1 MKEIIYDFPRSR
13 AKNAQHVQFATDVL
27 AAVTEEVATAQGFAS
42 QRSAFATA
50 TTAEQ
55 DCFKV
60 SRKYVDTTEVASRDS
75 VRDNVALFYRGIARV
90 NAEYGLTAETRKA
103 GQLVFDLFNNAG
115 DVVRMDYASETA
127 TLVDLVAKLRVE
139 PYVSAL
145 ATLGMSAA
153 PDKLEELNEAFHD
166 VYKLRTVEERDRA
179 LSKGSMK
186 TLRPAT
192 DQAFD
197 TLAKAINAIY
207 AVNELVTNDAET
219 REALGALIDDVN
231 AVVVR
236 FRKVVSGSASG
247 TTPTP
252 ETPDPEN
259 PSGGEGEPAD
269 PNPDGGGGEEVES
282 PDVI

>member
-1 MKEIIYDFPRSR
+1 MKEIIYDFPRLR

-127 TLVDLVAKLRVE
+127 TLTDLVGKMRETMYAEALTAIGIE
-139 PYVSAL
+139 SAPDDIEEANDAFNAIYL
-145 ATLGMSAA
+145 QRSAA
-153 PDKLEELNEAFHD
+153 
-166 VYKLRTVEERDRA
+166 ERDRA
-179 LSKGSMK
+179 FAADMK

-192 DQAFD
+192 DEAFD
-197 TLAKAINAIY
+197 TLAYAINALF
-207 AVNELVTNDAET
+207 AVNEMVTNDEGKRT
-219 REALGALIDDVN
+219 ALTKVIDDVN
-231 AVVVR
+231 AIVVR
-236 FRKVVSGSASG
+236 FRKTIGQKSPSGSSS
-247 TTPTP
+247 T
-252 ETPDPEN
+252 D
-259 PSGGEGEPAD
+259 EPAD
-269 PNPDGGGGEEVES
+269 EPGGETPEPGGGEETDS
-282 PDVI
+282 PSVI

>member
-127 TLVDLVAKLRVE
+127 TLTDLVGKMRETMYAEALTAIGIE
-139 PYVSAL
+139 SAPDDIEEANDAFNAIYL
-145 ATLGMSAA
+145 QRSAA
-153 PDKLEELNEAFHD
+153 
-166 VYKLRTVEERDRA
+166 ERDRA
-179 LSKGSMK
+179 FAADMK

-192 DQAFD
+192 DEAFD
-197 TLAKAINAIY
+197 TLAYAINALF
-207 AVNELVTNDAET
+207 AVNEMVTNDEGKRT
-219 REALGALIDDVN
+219 TLTKVIDDVN
-231 AVVVR
+231 AIVVR
-236 FRKVVSGSASG
+236 FRKTIGQKSPSGSSS
-247 TTPTP
+247 TDEP
-252 ETPDPEN
+252 
-259 PSGGEGEPAD
+259 GEEP
-269 PNPDGGGGEEVES
+269 GGGEETDS
-282 PDVI
+282 PSVI

>member
-75 VRDNVALFYRGIARV
+75 VRDNVVLFYRGIARV

-127 TLVDLVAKLRVE
+127 TLTDLVGKMRETMYAEALTAIGIE
-139 PYVSAL
+139 SAPDDIEEANDAFNAIYL
-145 ATLGMSAA
+145 QRSAA
-153 PDKLEELNEAFHD
+153 
-166 VYKLRTVEERDRA
+166 ERDRA
-179 LSKGSMK
+179 FAADMK

-192 DQAFD
+192 DEAFD
-197 TLAKAINAIY
+197 TLAYAINALF
-207 AVNELVTNDAET
+207 AVNEMVTNDEGKRT
-219 REALGALIDDVN
+219 ALTKVIDDVN
-231 AVVVR
+231 AIVVR
-236 FRKVVSGSASG
+236 FRKTIGQKSPSGSSS
-247 TTPTP
+247 T
-252 ETPDPEN
+252 D
-259 PSGGEGEPAD
+259 EPAD
-269 PNPDGGGGEEVES
+269 EPGGETPEPGGGEETDS
-282 PDVI
+282 PSVI

>member
-42 QRSAFATA
+42 QRATFATA

-127 TLVDLVAKLRVE
+127 TLTDLVGKMRETMYAEALTAIGIE
-139 PYVSAL
+139 SAPDDIEEANDAFNAIYL
-145 ATLGMSAA
+145 QRSAA
-153 PDKLEELNEAFHD
+153 
-166 VYKLRTVEERDRA
+166 ERDRA
-179 LSKGSMK
+179 FAADMK

-192 DQAFD
+192 DEAFD
-197 TLAKAINAIY
+197 SLAYAINALF
-207 AVNELVTNDAET
+207 AVNEMVTNDEGKRT
-219 REALGALIDDVN
+219 ALTKVIDDVN
-231 AVVVR
+231 AIVVR
-236 FRKVVSGSASG
+236 FRKTIGQKSPSGSSS
-247 TTPTP
+247 T
-252 ETPDPEN
+252 D
-259 PSGGEGEPAD
+259 EPAD
-269 PNPDGGGGEEVES
+269 EPGGETPEPGGGEETDS
-282 PDVI
+282 PSVI

>member
-127 TLVDLVAKLRVE
+127 TLTDLVGKMRETMYAE
-139 PYVSAL
+139 AL
-145 ATLGMSAA
+145 TAIGIESA
-153 PDKLEELNEAFHD
+153 PDDIEEANEAFNAI
-166 VYKLRTVEERDRA
+166 YLQRSAAERDRA
-179 LSKGSMK
+179 FAADMK

-192 DQAFD
+192 DEAFD
-197 TLAKAINAIY
+197 ALAYAINALF
-207 AVNELVTNDAET
+207 AVNEMVTNDEGKRT
-219 REALGALIDDVN
+219 ALTKVIDDVN
-231 AVVVR
+231 AIVVR
-236 FRKVVSGSASG
+236 FRKTIGQKSPSGSSS
-247 TTPTP
+247 T
-252 ETPDPEN
+252 D
-259 PSGGEGEPAD
+259 EPAD
-269 PNPDGGGGEEVES
+269 EPGGETPEPGGGEETDS
-282 PDVI
+282 PSVI

>member
-103 GQLVFDLFNNAG
+103 GQLVLDLFNNAG

-127 TLVDLVAKLRVE
+127 TLTDLVGKMRETMYAEALTAIGIE
-139 PYVSAL
+139 SAPDDIEEANDAFNAIYL
-145 ATLGMSAA
+145 QRSAA
-153 PDKLEELNEAFHD
+153 
-166 VYKLRTVEERDRA
+166 ERDRA
-179 LSKGSMK
+179 FAADMK

-192 DQAFD
+192 DEAFD
-197 TLAKAINAIY
+197 ALAYAINALF
-207 AVNELVTNDAET
+207 AVNEMVTNDEGKRT
-219 REALGALIDDVN
+219 ALTKVIDDVN
-231 AVVVR
+231 AIVVR
-236 FRKVVSGSASG
+236 FRKTIGQKSPSGSSS
-247 TTPTP
+247 T
-252 ETPDPEN
+252 D
-259 PSGGEGEPAD
+259 EPAD
-269 PNPDGGGGEEVES
+269 EPGGETPEPGGGEETDS
-282 PDVI
+282 PSVI

>member
-1 MKEIIYDFPRSR
+1 MKEIVYDFPRSR
-13 AKNAQHVQFATDVL
+13 AKNAQHAQFATDVL

-90 NAEYGLTAETRKA
+90 NTEYGLTAETRKA

-127 TLVDLVAKLRVE
+127 TLTDLVGKMRETMYAEALTAIGIE
-139 PYVSAL
+139 SAPDDIEEANDAFNAIYL
-145 ATLGMSAA
+145 QRSAA
-153 PDKLEELNEAFHD
+153 
-166 VYKLRTVEERDRA
+166 ERDRA
-179 LSKGSMK
+179 FAADMK

-192 DQAFD
+192 DEAFD
-197 TLAKAINAIY
+197 TLAYAINALF
-207 AVNELVTNDAET
+207 AVNEMVTNDEGKRT
-219 REALGALIDDVN
+219 ALTKVIDNVN
-231 AVVVR
+231 AIVVR
-236 FRKVVSGSASG
+236 FRKTIGQKSPSGSSS
-247 TTPTP
+247 T
-252 ETPDPEN
+252 D
-259 PSGGEGEPAD
+259 EPAD
-269 PNPDGGGGEEVES
+269 EPGGETPEPGGGEETDS
-282 PDVI
+282 PSVI

>member
-127 TLVDLVAKLRVE
+127 TLTDLVGKMRETMYAEALTAIGIE
-139 PYVSAL
+139 SAPDDIEEANDAFNAIYL
-145 ATLGMSAA
+145 QRSAA
-153 PDKLEELNEAFHD
+153 
-166 VYKLRTVEERDRA
+166 ERDRA
-179 LSKGSMK
+179 FAADMK

-192 DQAFD
+192 DEAFD
-197 TLAKAINAIY
+197 TLAYAINALF
-207 AVNELVTNDAET
+207 AVNEMVTND
-219 REALGALIDDVN
+219 EAKRTALTKVIDDVN
-231 AVVVR
+231 AIVVR
-236 FRKVVSGSASG
+236 FRKTIGQKSPSGSSS
-247 TTPTP
+247 T
-252 ETPDPEN
+252 D
-259 PSGGEGEPAD
+259 EPAD
-269 PNPDGGGGEEVES
+269 EPGGETPEPGGGEETDS
-282 PDVI
+282 PSVI

>member
-127 TLVDLVAKLRVE
+127 TLTDLVGKMRETMYAE
-139 PYVSAL
+139 AL
-145 ATLGMSAA
+145 TAIGIESA
-153 PDKLEELNEAFHD
+153 PDDIEEANEAFNAI
-166 VYKLRTVEERDRA
+166 YLQRSAAERDRA
-179 LSKGSMK
+179 FAADMK

-192 DQAFD
+192 DEAFD
-197 TLAKAINAIY
+197 SLAYAINALF
-207 AVNELVTNDAET
+207 AVNEMVTNDEGKRT
-219 REALGALIDDVN
+219 ALTKVIDDVN
-231 AVVVR
+231 AIVVR
-236 FRKVVSGSASG
+236 FRKTIGQKSPSGSSS
-247 TTPTP
+247 T
-252 ETPDPEN
+252 D
-259 PSGGEGEPAD
+259 EPAD
-269 PNPDGGGGEEVES
+269 EPGGETPEPGGGEETDS
-282 PDVI
+282 PSVI

>member
-1 MKEIIYDFPRSR
+1 MKEIVYDFPRSR

-127 TLVDLVAKLRVE
+127 TLTDLVGKMRETMYAEALTAIGIE
-139 PYVSAL
+139 SAPDDIEEANDAFNAIYL
-145 ATLGMSAA
+145 QRSAA
-153 PDKLEELNEAFHD
+153 
-166 VYKLRTVEERDRA
+166 ERDRA
-179 LSKGSMK
+179 FAADMK

-192 DQAFD
+192 DEAFD
-197 TLAKAINAIY
+197 SLAYAINALF
-207 AVNELVTNDAET
+207 AVNEMVTNDEGKRT
-219 REALGALIDDVN
+219 ALTKVIDDVN
-231 AVVVR
+231 AIVVR
-236 FRKVVSGSASG
+236 FRKTIGQKSPSGSSS
-247 TTPTP
+247 T
-252 ETPDPEN
+252 D
-259 PSGGEGEPAD
+259 EPAD
-269 PNPDGGGGEEVES
+269 EPGGETPEPGGGEETDS
-282 PDVI
+282 PSVI

>member
-127 TLVDLVAKLRVE
+127 LTAIGIE
-139 PYVSAL
+139 SAPDDIEEANDAFNAIYL
-145 ATLGMSAA
+145 QRSAA
-153 PDKLEELNEAFHD
+153 
-166 VYKLRTVEERDRA
+166 ERDRA
-179 LSKGSMK
+179 FAADMK

-192 DQAFD
+192 DEAFD
-197 TLAKAINAIY
+197 SLAYAINALF
-207 AVNELVTNDAET
+207 AVNEMVTNDEGKRT
-219 REALGALIDDVN
+219 ALTKVIDDVN
-231 AVVVR
+231 AIVVR
-236 FRKVVSGSASG
+236 FRKTIGQKSPSGSSS
-247 TTPTP
+247 T
-252 ETPDPEN
+252 D
-259 PSGGEGEPAD
+259 EPAD
-269 PNPDGGGGEEVES
+269 EPGGETPEPGGGEETDS
-282 PDVI
+282 PSVI

>member
-75 VRDNVALFYRGIARV
+75 VRDNVVLFYRGIARV

-103 GQLVFDLFNNAG
+103 GQLVFDLFNSAG

-127 TLVDLVAKLRVE
+127 TLTDLVGKMRETMYAE
-139 PYVSAL
+139 AL
-145 ATLGMSAA
+145 TAIGIESA
-153 PDKLEELNEAFHD
+153 PDDIEEANEAFNAI
-166 VYKLRTVEERDRA
+166 YLQRSAAERDRA
-179 LSKGSMK
+179 FAADMK

-192 DQAFD
+192 DEAFD
-197 TLAKAINAIY
+197 TLAYAINALF
-207 AVNELVTNDAET
+207 AVNEMVTNDEGKRT
-219 REALGALIDDVN
+219 ALTKVIDDVN
-231 AVVVR
+231 AIVVR
-236 FRKVVSGSASG
+236 FRKTIGQKSPSGSSS
-247 TTPTP
+247 T
-252 ETPDPEN
+252 D
-259 PSGGEGEPAD
+259 EPAD
-269 PNPDGGGGEEVES
+269 EPGGETPEPGGGEETDS
-282 PDVI
+282 PSVI

>member
-27 AAVTEEVATAQGFAS
+27 AAVTEEVAMAQGFAS

-127 TLVDLVAKLRVE
+127 TLTDLVGKMRETMYAEALTAIGIE
-139 PYVSAL
+139 SAPDDIEEANDAFNAIYL
-145 ATLGMSAA
+145 QRSAA
-153 PDKLEELNEAFHD
+153 
-166 VYKLRTVEERDRA
+166 ERDRA
-179 LSKGSMK
+179 FAADMK

-192 DQAFD
+192 DEAFD
-197 TLAKAINAIY
+197 SLAYAINALF
-207 AVNELVTNDAET
+207 AVNEMVTNDEGKRT
-219 REALGALIDDVN
+219 ALTKVIDDVN
-231 AVVVR
+231 AIVVR
-236 FRKVVSGSASG
+236 FRKTIGQKSPSGSSS
-247 TTPTP
+247 T
-252 ETPDPEN
+252 D
-259 PSGGEGEPAD
+259 EPAD
-269 PNPDGGGGEEVES
+269 EPGGETPEPGGGEETDS
-282 PDVI
+282 PSVI

>member
-103 GQLVFDLFNNAG
+103 GQQVFDLFNNAG

-127 TLVDLVAKLRVE
+127 TLTDLVGKMRETMYAEALTAIGIE
-139 PYVSAL
+139 SAPDDIEEANDAFNAIYL
-145 ATLGMSAA
+145 QRSAA
-153 PDKLEELNEAFHD
+153 
-166 VYKLRTVEERDRA
+166 ERDRA
-179 LSKGSMK
+179 FAADMK

-192 DQAFD
+192 DEAFD
-197 TLAKAINAIY
+197 SLAYAINALF
-207 AVNELVTNDAET
+207 AVNEMVTNDEGKRT
-219 REALGALIDDVN
+219 ALTKVIDDVN
-231 AVVVR
+231 AIVVR
-236 FRKVVSGSASG
+236 FRKTIGQKSPSGSSS
-247 TTPTP
+247 T
-252 ETPDPEN
+252 D
-259 PSGGEGEPAD
+259 EPAD
-269 PNPDGGGGEEVES
+269 EPGGETPEPGGGEETDS
-282 PDVI
+282 PSVI

>member
-127 TLVDLVAKLRVE
+127 TLTDLVGKMRETMYAE
-139 PYVSAL
+139 AL
-145 ATLGMSAA
+145 TAIGIESA
-153 PDKLEELNEAFHD
+153 PDDIEEANEAFNAI
-166 VYKLRTVEERDRA
+166 YLQRSAAERDRA
-179 LSKGSMK
+179 FAADMK

-192 DQAFD
+192 DEAFD
-197 TLAKAINAIY
+197 SLAYAINALF
-207 AVNELVTNDAET
+207 AVNEMVTNDEGKRT
-219 REALGALIDDVN
+219 ALTKVIDDVN
-231 AVVVR
+231 AIVVR
-236 FRKVVSGSASG
+236 FRKTIGQKSPSGSS
-247 TTPTP
+247 PT
-252 ETPDPEN
+252 D
-259 PSGGEGEPAD
+259 EPAD
-269 PNPDGGGGEEVES
+269 EPGGETPEPGGGEETDS
-282 PDVI
+282 PSVI

>member
-127 TLVDLVAKLRVE
+127 TLTDLVGKMRETMYAEALTAIGIE
-139 PYVSAL
+139 SAPDDIEEANDAFNAIYL
-145 ATLGMSAA
+145 QRSAA
-153 PDKLEELNEAFHD
+153 
-166 VYKLRTVEERDRA
+166 ERDRA
-179 LSKGSMK
+179 FAADMK

-192 DQAFD
+192 DEAFD
-197 TLAKAINAIY
+197 SLAYAINALF
-207 AVNELVTNDAET
+207 AVNEMVTNDEGKRT
-219 REALGALIDDVN
+219 ALTKVIDDVN
-231 AVVVR
+231 AIVVR
-236 FRKVVSGSASG
+236 FRKTIGQKSPSGSSS
-247 TTPTP
+247 T
-252 ETPDPEN
+252 D
-259 PSGGEGEPAD
+259 EPAD
-269 PNPDGGGGEEVES
+269 EPGGETPEPGGGEETDS
-282 PDVI
+282 PSVI

>member
-127 TLVDLVAKLRVE
+127 TLTDLVGKMRETMYAE
-139 PYVSAL
+139 AL
-145 ATLGMSAA
+145 T
-153 PDKLEELNEAFHD
+153 
-166 VYKLRTVEERDRA
+166 
-179 LSKGSMK
+179 
-186 TLRPAT
+186 
-192 DQAFD
+192 
-197 TLAKAINAIY
+197 AIR
-207 AVNELVTNDAET
+207 DAEST
-219 REALGALIDDVN
+219 RARARVASFILLSI
-231 AVVVR
+231 
-236 FRKVVSGSASG
+236 VSTRDACRW
-247 TTPTP
+247 
-252 ETPDPEN
+252 N
-259 PSGGEGEPAD
+259 MNRLACL
-269 PNPDGGGGEEVES
+269 
-282 PDVI
+282 

>member
-103 GQLVFDLFNNAG
+103 GQLVFDLFNSAG

-127 TLVDLVAKLRVE
+127 TLTDLVGKMRETMYAEALTAIGIE
-139 PYVSAL
+139 SAPDDIEEANDAFNAIYL
-145 ATLGMSAA
+145 QRSAA
-153 PDKLEELNEAFHD
+153 
-166 VYKLRTVEERDRA
+166 ERDRA
-179 LSKGSMK
+179 FAADMK

-192 DQAFD
+192 DEAFD
-197 TLAKAINAIY
+197 SLAYAINALF
-207 AVNELVTNDAET
+207 AVNEMVTNDEGKRT
-219 REALGALIDDVN
+219 ALTKVIDDVN
-231 AVVVR
+231 AIVVR
-236 FRKVVSGSASG
+236 FRKTIGQKSPSGSSS
-247 TTPTP
+247 T
-252 ETPDPEN
+252 D
-259 PSGGEGEPAD
+259 EPAD
-269 PNPDGGGGEEVES
+269 EPGGETPEPGGGEETDS
-282 PDVI
+282 PSVI

>member
-75 VRDNVALFYRGIARV
+75 VRDNVTLFYRGIARV

-127 TLVDLVAKLRVE
+127 TLTDLVGKMRETMYAEALTAIGIE
-139 PYVSAL
+139 SAPDDIEEANDAFNAIYL
-145 ATLGMSAA
+145 QRSAA
-153 PDKLEELNEAFHD
+153 
-166 VYKLRTVEERDRA
+166 ERDRA
-179 LSKGSMK
+179 FAADMK

-192 DQAFD
+192 DEAFD
-197 TLAKAINAIY
+197 TLAYAINALF
-207 AVNELVTNDAET
+207 AVNEMVTNDEGKRT
-219 REALGALIDDVN
+219 ALTKVIDDVN
-231 AVVVR
+231 AIVVR
-236 FRKVVSGSASG
+236 FRKTIGQKSPSGSSS
-247 TTPTP
+247 T
-252 ETPDPEN
+252 D
-259 PSGGEGEPAD
+259 EPAD
-269 PNPDGGGGEEVES
+269 EPGGETPEPGGGEETDS
-282 PDVI
+282 PSVI

>member
-27 AAVTEEVATAQGFAS
+27 AAVTEEVAMAQGFAS

-50 TTAEQ
+50 ATAEQ

-127 TLVDLVAKLRVE
+127 TLTDLVGKMRETMYAEALTAIGIE
-139 PYVSAL
+139 SAPDDIEEANDAFNAIYL
-145 ATLGMSAA
+145 QRSAA
-153 PDKLEELNEAFHD
+153 
-166 VYKLRTVEERDRA
+166 ERDRA
-179 LSKGSMK
+179 FAADMK

-192 DQAFD
+192 DEAFD
-197 TLAKAINAIY
+197 SLAYAINALF
-207 AVNELVTNDAET
+207 AVNEMVTNDEGKRT
-219 REALGALIDDVN
+219 ALTKVIDDVN
-231 AVVVR
+231 AIVVR
-236 FRKVVSGSASG
+236 FRKTIGQKSPSGSSS
-247 TTPTP
+247 T
-252 ETPDPEN
+252 D
-259 PSGGEGEPAD
+259 EPAD
-269 PNPDGGGGEEVES
+269 EPGGETPEPGGGEETDS
-282 PDVI
+282 PSVI

>member
-103 GQLVFDLFNNAG
+103 GQLVFDLFNSAG

-127 TLVDLVAKLRVE
+127 TLTDLVGKMRETMYAE
-139 PYVSAL
+139 AL
-145 ATLGMSAA
+145 TAIGIESTPDDIEEANDAFNAIYLQRSAA
-153 PDKLEELNEAFHD
+153 
-166 VYKLRTVEERDRA
+166 ERDRA
-179 LSKGSMK
+179 FAADMK

-192 DQAFD
+192 DEAFD
-197 TLAKAINAIY
+197 ALAYAINALF
-207 AVNELVTNDAET
+207 AVNEMVTNDEGKRT
-219 REALGALIDDVN
+219 ALTKVIDDVN
-231 AVVVR
+231 AIVVR
-236 FRKVVSGSASG
+236 FRKTIGQKSPSGSSS
-247 TTPTP
+247 T
-252 ETPDPEN
+252 D
-259 PSGGEGEPAD
+259 EPAD
-269 PNPDGGGGEEVES
+269 EPGGETPEPGGGEETDS
-282 PDVI
+282 PSVI

>member
-127 TLVDLVAKLRVE
+127 TLTDLVGKMRETMYAEALTAIGIE
-139 PYVSAL
+139 SAPDDIEEANDAFNAIYL
-145 ATLGMSAA
+145 QRSAA
-153 PDKLEELNEAFHD
+153 
-166 VYKLRTVEERDRA
+166 ERDRA
-179 LSKGSMK
+179 FAADMK

-192 DQAFD
+192 DEAFD
-197 TLAKAINAIY
+197 TLAYAINALF
-207 AVNELVTNDAET
+207 AVNEMVTNDEGKRT
-219 REALGALIDDVN
+219 TLTKVIDDVN
-231 AVVVR
+231 AIVVR
-236 FRKVVSGSASG
+236 FRKTIGQKSPSGSSS
-247 TTPTP
+247 T
-252 ETPDPEN
+252 D
-259 PSGGEGEPAD
+259 EPAD
-269 PNPDGGGGEEVES
+269 EPGGETPEPGGGEETDS
-282 PDVI
+282 PSVI

>member
-127 TLVDLVAKLRVE
+127 TLTDLVGKMRETMYAE
-139 PYVSAL
+139 AL
-145 ATLGMSAA
+145 TAIGIERAPDDIEEANDAFNAIYLQRSAA
-153 PDKLEELNEAFHD
+153 
-166 VYKLRTVEERDRA
+166 ERDRA
-179 LSKGSMK
+179 FAADMK

-192 DQAFD
+192 DEAFD
-197 TLAKAINAIY
+197 TLAYAINALF
-207 AVNELVTNDAET
+207 AVNEMVTNDEGKRT
-219 REALGALIDDVN
+219 ALTKVIDDVN
-231 AVVVR
+231 AIVVR
-236 FRKVVSGSASG
+236 FRKTIGQKSPSGSSS
-247 TTPTP
+247 T
-252 ETPDPEN
+252 D
-259 PSGGEGEPAD
+259 EPAD
-269 PNPDGGGGEEVES
+269 EPGGETPEPGGGEETDS
-282 PDVI
+282 PSVI

>member
-103 GQLVFDLFNNAG
+103 GQLVFDLFNSAG

-127 TLVDLVAKLRVE
+127 TLTDLVGKMRETMYAEALTAIGIE
-139 PYVSAL
+139 SAPDDIEEANDAFNAIYL
-145 ATLGMSAA
+145 QRSAA
-153 PDKLEELNEAFHD
+153 
-166 VYKLRTVEERDRA
+166 ERDRA
-179 LSKGSMK
+179 FAADMK

-192 DQAFD
+192 DEAFD
-197 TLAKAINAIY
+197 ALAYAINALF
-207 AVNELVTNDAET
+207 AVNEMVTNDEGKRT
-219 REALGALIDDVN
+219 ALTKVIDDVN
-231 AVVVR
+231 AIVVR
-236 FRKVVSGSASG
+236 FRKTIGQKSPSGSSS
-247 TTPTP
+247 T
-252 ETPDPEN
+252 D
-259 PSGGEGEPAD
+259 EPAD
-269 PNPDGGGGEEVES
+269 EPGGETPEPGGGEETDS
-282 PDVI
+282 PSVI

>member
-1 MKEIIYDFPRSR
+1 MKEIVYDFPRSR

-127 TLVDLVAKLRVE
+127 TLTDLVGKMRETMYAEALTAIGIE
-139 PYVSAL
+139 SAPDDIEEANDAFNAIYL
-145 ATLGMSAA
+145 QRSAA
-153 PDKLEELNEAFHD
+153 
-166 VYKLRTVEERDRA
+166 ERDRA
-179 LSKGSMK
+179 FAADMK

-192 DQAFD
+192 DEAFD
-197 TLAKAINAIY
+197 TLAYAINALF
-207 AVNELVTNDAET
+207 AVNEMVTNDEGKRT
-219 REALGALIDDVN
+219 ALTKVIDDVN
-231 AVVVR
+231 AIVVR
-236 FRKVVSGSASG
+236 FRKTIGQKSPSGSSS
-247 TTPTP
+247 T
-252 ETPDPEN
+252 D
-259 PSGGEGEPAD
+259 EPAD
-269 PNPDGGGGEEVES
+269 EPGGETPEPGGGEETDS
-282 PDVI
+282 PSVI

>member
-127 TLVDLVAKLRVE
+127 TLTDLVGKMRETMYAEALTAIGIE
-139 PYVSAL
+139 SAPDDIEEANDAFNAIYL
-145 ATLGMSAA
+145 QRSAA
-153 PDKLEELNEAFHD
+153 
-166 VYKLRTVEERDRA
+166 ERDRA
-179 LSKGSMK
+179 FAADMK

-192 DQAFD
+192 DEAFD
-197 TLAKAINAIY
+197 SLAYAINALF
-207 AVNELVTNDAET
+207 AVNEMVTNDEGKRT
-219 REALGALIDDVN
+219 ALTTVIDDVN
-231 AVVVR
+231 AIVVR
-236 FRKVVSGSASG
+236 FRKTIGQKSPSGSSS
-247 TTPTP
+247 T
-252 ETPDPEN
+252 D
-259 PSGGEGEPAD
+259 EPAD
-269 PNPDGGGGEEVES
+269 EPGGETPEPGGGEETDS
-282 PDVI
+282 PSVI

>member
-127 TLVDLVAKLRVE
+127 TLTDLVGKMRETMYAEALTAIGIE
-139 PYVSAL
+139 SAPDDIEEANDAFNAIYL
-145 ATLGMSAA
+145 QRSAA
-153 PDKLEELNEAFHD
+153 
-166 VYKLRTVEERDRA
+166 ERDRA
-179 LSKGSMK
+179 FAADMK

-192 DQAFD
+192 DEAFD
-197 TLAKAINAIY
+197 ALAYAINALF
-207 AVNELVTNDAET
+207 AVNEMVTNDEGKRT
-219 REALGALIDDVN
+219 ALTKVIDDVN
-231 AVVVR
+231 AIVVR
-236 FRKVVSGSASG
+236 FRKTIGQKSPSGSSS
-247 TTPTP
+247 T
-252 ETPDPEN
+252 D
-259 PSGGEGEPAD
+259 EPAD
-269 PNPDGGGGEEVES
+269 EPGGETPEPGGGEETDS
-282 PDVI
+282 PSVI

>member
-103 GQLVFDLFNNAG
+103 GQLVFDLFNSAG
-115 DVVRMDYASETA
+115 DVVRMDYASESA
-127 TLVDLVAKLRVE
+127 TLTDLVGKMRETMYAEALTAIGIE
-139 PYVSAL
+139 SAPDDIEEANDAFNAIYL
-145 ATLGMSAA
+145 QRSAA
-153 PDKLEELNEAFHD
+153 
-166 VYKLRTVEERDRA
+166 ERDRA
-179 LSKGSMK
+179 FAADMK

-192 DQAFD
+192 DEAFD
-197 TLAKAINAIY
+197 TLAYAINALF
-207 AVNELVTNDAET
+207 AVNEMVTNDEGKRT
-219 REALGALIDDVN
+219 ALTKVIDDVN
-231 AVVVR
+231 AIVVR
-236 FRKVVSGSASG
+236 FRKTIGQKSPSGSSS
-247 TTPTP
+247 T
-252 ETPDPEN
+252 D
-259 PSGGEGEPAD
+259 EPAD
-269 PNPDGGGGEEVES
+269 EPGGETPEPGGGEETDS
-282 PDVI
+282 PSVI

>member
-90 NAEYGLTAETRKA
+90 NTEYGLTAETRKA

-127 TLVDLVAKLRVE
+127 TLTDLVGKMRETMYAEALTAIGIE
-139 PYVSAL
+139 SAPDDIEEANDAFNAIYL
-145 ATLGMSAA
+145 QRSAA
-153 PDKLEELNEAFHD
+153 
-166 VYKLRTVEERDRA
+166 ERDRA
-179 LSKGSMK
+179 FAADMK

-192 DQAFD
+192 DEAFD
-197 TLAKAINAIY
+197 TLAYAINALF
-207 AVNELVTNDAET
+207 AVNEMVTNDEGKRT
-219 REALGALIDDVN
+219 ALTKVIDDVN
-231 AVVVR
+231 AIVVR
-236 FRKVVSGSASG
+236 FRKTIGQKSPSGSSS
-247 TTPTP
+247 T
-252 ETPDPEN
+252 D
-259 PSGGEGEPAD
+259 EPAD
-269 PNPDGGGGEEVES
+269 EPGGETPEPGGGEETDS
-282 PDVI
+282 PSVI

>member
-75 VRDNVALFYRGIARV
+75 VRDNVVLFYRGIARV

-127 TLVDLVAKLRVE
+127 TLTDLVGKMRETMYAEALTAIGIE
-139 PYVSAL
+139 SAPDDIEEANDAFNAIYL
-145 ATLGMSAA
+145 QRSAA
-153 PDKLEELNEAFHD
+153 
-166 VYKLRTVEERDRA
+166 ERDRA
-179 LSKGSMK
+179 FAADMK

-192 DQAFD
+192 DEAFD
-197 TLAKAINAIY
+197 ALAYAINALF
-207 AVNELVTNDAET
+207 AVNEMVTNDEGKRT
-219 REALGALIDDVN
+219 ALTKVIDDVN
-231 AVVVR
+231 AIVVR
-236 FRKVVSGSASG
+236 FRKTIGQKSPSGSSS
-247 TTPTP
+247 T
-252 ETPDPEN
+252 D
-259 PSGGEGEPAD
+259 EPAD
-269 PNPDGGGGEEVES
+269 EPGGETPEPGGGEETDS
-282 PDVI
+282 PSVI

>member
-103 GQLVFDLFNNAG
+103 GQLVFDLFNSAG

-127 TLVDLVAKLRVE
+127 TLTDLVGKMRETMYAE
-139 PYVSAL
+139 AL
-145 ATLGMSAA
+145 TAIGIESA
-153 PDKLEELNEAFHD
+153 PDDIEEANEAFNAI
-166 VYKLRTVEERDRA
+166 YLQRSAAERDRA
-179 LSKGSMK
+179 FAADMK

-192 DQAFD
+192 DEAFD
-197 TLAKAINAIY
+197 ALAYAINALF
-207 AVNELVTNDAET
+207 AVNEMVTNDEGKRT
-219 REALGALIDDVN
+219 ALTKVIDDVN
-231 AVVVR
+231 AIVVR
-236 FRKVVSGSASG
+236 FRKTIGQKSPSGSSS
-247 TTPTP
+247 T
-252 ETPDPEN
+252 D
-259 PSGGEGEPAD
+259 EPAD
-269 PNPDGGGGEEVES
+269 EPGGETPEPGGGEETDS
-282 PDVI
+282 PSVI

>member
-127 TLVDLVAKLRVE
+127 TLTDLVGKMRETMYAEALTAIGIE
-139 PYVSAL
+139 SAPDDIEEANDAFNAIYL
-145 ATLGMSAA
+145 QRSAA
-153 PDKLEELNEAFHD
+153 
-166 VYKLRTVEERDRA
+166 ERDRA
-179 LSKGSMK
+179 FAADMK

-192 DQAFD
+192 DEAFD
-197 TLAKAINAIY
+197 TLAYAINALF
-207 AVNELVTNDAET
+207 AVNEMVTNDEGKRT
-219 REALGALIDDVN
+219 ALTKVIDDVN
-231 AVVVR
+231 AIVVR
-236 FRKVVSGSASG
+236 FRKTIGQKSPSGSSS
-247 TTPTP
+247 T
-252 ETPDPEN
+252 D
-259 PSGGEGEPAD
+259 EPAD
-269 PNPDGGGGEEVES
+269 EPGGETPEPGGGEETDS
-282 PDVI
+282 PSVI

>member
-127 TLVDLVAKLRVE
+127 TLTDLVGKMRETMYAE
-139 PYVSAL
+139 AL
-145 ATLGMSAA
+145 TAIGIESA
-153 PDKLEELNEAFHD
+153 PDDIEEANEAFNAI
-166 VYKLRTVEERDRA
+166 YLQRSAAERDRA
-179 LSKGSMK
+179 FAADMK

-192 DQAFD
+192 DEAFD
-197 TLAKAINAIY
+197 TLAYAINALF
-207 AVNELVTNDAET
+207 AVNEMVTNDEGKRT
-219 REALGALIDDVN
+219 ALTKVIDDVN
-231 AVVVR
+231 AIVVR
-236 FRKVVSGSASG
+236 FRKTIGQKSPSGSSS
-247 TTPTP
+247 T
-252 ETPDPEN
+252 D
-259 PSGGEGEPAD
+259 EPAD
-269 PNPDGGGGEEVES
+269 EPGGETPEPGGGEETDS
-282 PDVI
+282 PSVI

>member
-127 TLVDLVAKLRVE
+127 TLTDLVGKMRETMYAEALTAIGIE
-139 PYVSAL
+139 SAPDDIEEANDAFNAIYL
-145 ATLGMSAA
+145 QRSAA
-153 PDKLEELNEAFHD
+153 
-166 VYKLRTVEERDRA
+166 ERDRA
-179 LSKGSMK
+179 FAADMK

-192 DQAFD
+192 DEAFD
-197 TLAKAINAIY
+197 TLAYAINALF
-207 AVNELVTNDAET
+207 AVNEMVTNDEGKRT
-219 REALGALIDDVN
+219 ALTKVIDDVN
-231 AVVVR
+231 AIVVR
-236 FRKVVSGSASG
+236 FRKTIGQKSPSGSSSTDEPG
-247 TTPTP
+247 DEPGGETP
-252 ETPDPEN
+252 EP
-259 PSGGEGEPAD
+259 
-269 PNPDGGGGEEVES
+269 GGGEETDS
-282 PDVI
+282 PSVI